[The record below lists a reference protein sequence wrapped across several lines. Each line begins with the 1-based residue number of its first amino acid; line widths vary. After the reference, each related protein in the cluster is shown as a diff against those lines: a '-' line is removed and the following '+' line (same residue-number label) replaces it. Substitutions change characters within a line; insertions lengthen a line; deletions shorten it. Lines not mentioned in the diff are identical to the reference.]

1 MKKHRISTAGIKTL
15 RVMKALGGHS
25 LEGRTNGEL
34 AKFLNETAPSI
45 NRSLETL
52 IHEGI
57 AEKLSNGKFALSV
70 QTLGLAHA
78 HAAEIEQAKQSI
90 EDLQSRIATSVNQY
104 K

>member
-1 MKKHRISTAGIKTL
+1 MTNHRISTAGTKAL

-25 LEGRTNGEL
+25 LEGLTNVEL
-34 AKFLNETAPSI
+34 AKSLDETASSI

-70 QTLGLAHA
+70 QILGLAHR
-78 HAAEIEQAKQSI
+78 HAAEIEPAKQSI
-90 EDLQSRIATSVNQY
+90 EDLQGRIAASVNQY
-104 K
+104 N